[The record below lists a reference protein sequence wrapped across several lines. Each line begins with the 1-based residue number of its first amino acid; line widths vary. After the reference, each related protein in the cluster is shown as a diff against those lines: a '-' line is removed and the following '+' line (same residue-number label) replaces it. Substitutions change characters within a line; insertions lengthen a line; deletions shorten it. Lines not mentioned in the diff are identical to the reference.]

1 MQLKKQRRKMNVEN
15 IKNDANKT
23 VEIQKAKH
31 IFFFRVQHIQSV
43 ATEIQ
48 SNLSH

>member
-1 MQLKKQRRKMNVEN
+1 MNVEN

-31 IFFFRVQHIQSV
+31 IFFEFN
-43 ATEIQ
+43 TY
-48 SNLSH
+48 NLWQPKYSI